1 MKREATPDMRRI
13 VMKGYRPSEDGGVG
27 KTVIEDIIDVPM
39 LLTPA
44 GNLTAAVQRRI
55 INAVWQVGQGTVCS
69 AEIQFIP
76 ADPGTIDITT
86 GDALEEARQRM
97 KDWFVGLERN
107 PEVALTRLDSMTT
120 FSEFAESAWCEDDS
134 FVLGIHSRVLGEME
148 YQFNIIP

>member
-13 VMKGYRPSEDGGVG
+13 VLKGYRPSEDGGKG

-39 LLTPA
+39 STTPA
-44 GNLTAAVQRRI
+44 GNLTAAAQRRI

-86 GDALEEARQRM
+86 GDALEEARSRM
-97 KDWFVGLERN
+97 RDWFVGLEAN
-107 PEVALTRLDSMTT
+107 PEVALSRLASMTT
-120 FSEFAESAWCEDDS
+120 FSEFAESDWCEDDI
-134 FVLGIHSRVLGEME
+134 FVLRIHSTVLDEMQ